1 MPDCRVLDLEQGI
14 AALQS
19 GQVLAY
25 PTEGVWGLGC
35 CPDRLEAVRRLLDIK
50 QRDPGKGLI
59 LIAAC
64 CADLEPYV
72 QPLTESQQERLER
85 SGDPVTWLVPAAA
98 TSELLRGEYATQAV
112 RITRHPL
119 CRALCGQVGP
129 LVSTSANRQGGPP
142 ARSAEA
148 VRDTFGASIDGIV
161 EGALGAAS
169 GPSEIRDLATG
180 AVVRPAGTA

>member
-1 MPDCRVLDLEQGI
+1 MLNLEQGI
-14 AALQS
+14 AALQ
-19 GQVLAY
+19 GGKVLAY

-35 CPDRLEAVRRLLDIK
+35 LPDRLEAVRRLLEIK
-50 QRDPGKGLI
+50 QRDPSKGLI

-72 QPLTESQQERLER
+72 QPLTEVQRERLGR
-85 SGDPVTWLVPAAA
+85 PGDPVTWLVPAAA
-98 TSELLRGEYATQAV
+98 TSELLRGEHATQAV

-119 CRALCGQVGP
+119 CRALCRQVGP

-148 VRDTFGASIDGIV
+148 VRDMFGAGIDGIV

-180 AVVRPAGTA
+180 AVVRQAGPA